1 MARYV
6 DGFVLP
12 VATKNLAAYRR
23 LARLGAKIWRENGAL
38 EYVETVGDDLKP
50 KWGFPKLVKP
60 RRGETIV
67 FSWIVYKSKADR
79 DRVNAKAMKDP
90 RMKPMMDPKAMPFDM
105 KRMAMGG
112 FEVLVD
118 A

>member
-6 DGFVLP
+6 DGFVIPLP
-12 VATKNLAAYRR
+12 KRKLAAYRR
-23 LARLGAKIWRENGAL
+23 IAQKAGKIWREHGAL
-38 EYVETVGDDLKP
+38 EYVETVGNDLKP
-50 KWGFPKLVKP
+50 KWGFPKLAKP

-79 DRVNAKAMKDP
+79 NRVNAKVMKDP
-90 RMKPMMDPKAMPFDM
+90 RIQPMMDPKAMPFDM

-112 FEVLVD
+112 FQVIVEV
-118 A
+118 